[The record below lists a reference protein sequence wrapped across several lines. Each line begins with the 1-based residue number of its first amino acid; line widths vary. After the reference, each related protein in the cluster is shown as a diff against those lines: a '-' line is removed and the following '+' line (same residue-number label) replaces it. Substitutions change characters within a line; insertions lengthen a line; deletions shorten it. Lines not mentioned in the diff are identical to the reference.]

1 MPGRATARRQPGML
15 CNNGI
20 AGLARLADFRE
31 GHFMQ
36 PLIRQLA
43 GRGAA
48 AFLWMAAAFG
58 AAAPAAAAAP
68 SASHP
73 LLGIWVLAIPQLGCS
88 ETYHFRGDGTTLV
101 KSAAEIGESEFTV
114 SEKPSAKGY
123 YKMEDRVVK
132 DNGKADC
139 AGDVTKVGSRTVN
152 YLRFHPAGTQFVM
165 CREESLEACI
175 GPFERIPAEG
185 I

>member
-1 MPGRATARRQPGML
+1 
-15 CNNGI
+15 
-20 AGLARLADFRE
+20 
-31 GHFMQ
+31 MQ
-36 PLIRQLA
+36 PFIRQLA

-48 AFLWMAAAFG
+48 VCLCAVAALG
-58 AAAPAAAAAP
+58 AAAPAAAGVPA
-68 SASHP
+68 ASHP
-73 LLGIWVLAIPQLGCS
+73 LLGIWVLSIPQLGCS

-114 SEKPSAKGY
+114 SEQPSAKGY
-123 YKMEDRVVK
+123 YRMEDRVTK

-139 AGDVTKVGSRTVN
+139 AGDVTKIGARAVN

-165 CREESLEACI
+165 CRDESLEACI
-175 GPFERIPAEG
+175 GPFERVPGEG